1 MTEFVIGRKTS
12 PSGLSS
18 QHYENCCFSDII
30 INIVIYSDKKKINIC
45 FTFTKQFEIKWWS
58 SLSGQ
63 DSGDFLTYA
72 PSRNLSGCNPHYT
85 ADKFRQ
91 VLQNQWM
98 VKSFLDSN
106 LGLGEKSSQEKI
118 AIRKPPFTSQ
128 QMRQKSVLPEGL
140 ILAIRRHLF
149 CRRRPHIKVGDCF
162 LDLCSHDVRGCMRWT
177 DLVKCCLA
185 LISLND
191 LASAARMRSCGC
203 GNPCRKSLLGPP
215 RSLKWPRTLFL
226 VIPRHLASNIGVS
239 NAANYWPGGPNTSL
253 RWTSRLFQP
262 GQKITWGPS
271 EADRALNMQRKLGW
285 KMTRW
290 QGCK

>member
-1 MTEFVIGRKTS
+1 MNGQIFPWQQSWVGWKILQKR
-12 PSGLSS
+12 SGNPLLPLSK
-18 QHYENCCFSDII
+18 C
-30 INIVIYSDKKKINIC
+30 VR
-45 FTFTKQFEIKWWS
+45 
-58 SLSGQ
+58 L
-63 DSGDFLTYA
+63 
-72 PSRNLSGCNPHYT
+72 
-85 ADKFRQ
+85 
-91 VLQNQWM
+91 
-98 VKSFLDSN
+98 
-106 LGLGEKSSQEKI
+106 
-118 AIRKPPFTSQ
+118 
-128 QMRQKSVLPEGL
+128 SVLPEGL

-262 GQKITWGPS
+262 GQKITWGGRLKQTVLS
-271 EADRALNMQRKLGW
+271 ICRESWDGK
-285 KMTRW
+285 W
-290 QGCK
+290 QGDRGANKAIFWILQILLSCDTSHLLLGL